1 MWLSAHGDAAQ
12 ARTAH
17 LFVAGDS
24 VGANIAHK
32 SGTSTVYF
40 IEKSGSGGGEKARR
54 RWRPSCRSS
63 SDRGRCM
70 GSLIKQCF
78 CC

>member
-12 ARTAH
+12 ARTSSSRA
-17 LFVAGDS
+17 
-24 VGANIAHK
+24 IASAPTSRK